1 MASIHTISPRL
12 PWSSDNQFVYA
23 MLVTMKQTISQ
34 NLKCLMLTA
43 PGEKIMDPRF
53 GVGLR
58 KYLFR
63 NFGPEVVNEIKIN
76 IRQQITT
83 YMPFVSVQDA
93 SVTFGDA
100 LFQNEDS
107 NNANKMHVSIS
118 YIVQSVG
125 ISDVL
130 NISLDENKN

>member
-1 MASIHTISPRL
+1 MAYIHTISPRL
-12 PWSSDNQFVYA
+12 PLSSDNQFGYA

-76 IRQQITT
+76 K
-83 YMPFVSVQDA
+83 
-93 SVTFGDA
+93 
-100 LFQNEDS
+100 S
-107 NNANKMHVSIS
+107 NTIH
-118 YIVQSVG
+118 
-125 ISDVL
+125 
-130 NISLDENKN
+130 